1 MLKAKETYFVEKTY
15 ITYQGVSVTIKRNGT
30 AFADYPNDPKIVAL
44 LNAKKTGMQ
53 RELVS
58 DPERYRVY
66 YSQNSLGSLF
76 TDIEDVMK

>member
-1 MLKAKETYFVEKTY
+1 MKTTY
-15 ITYQGVSVTIKRNGT
+15 IDYLGVSVTIEKNDT

-44 LNAKKTGMQ
+44 LNTKKTGIQ

-66 YSQNSLGSLF
+66 YPQNSLGSLF